1 MGSMAEPGVVMV
13 GWPLS
18 MFDMRVKMALAEKR
32 IDYEYLP
39 EDLPTKSPLLLEHNP
54 HHKLIPVLIH
64 NGKPIC
70 ESRII
75 LEYIDATW
83 KDKAPLL
90 PSDPYLR
97 SQAAFWGDYIDKKI
111 YLGSRKIWDSKGE
124 EIQKAAQEFLGYLR
138 VLEGELGEKPYFM
151 GESFGYVDICLMSYY
166 HHFYPSEILGNFNVE
181 KDCPKLFAWA
191 KRCLERESVS
201 KNPIDPNE
209 IYVAIMTARK
219 LAGLED

>member
-1 MGSMAEPGVVMV
+1 MGSMAESAVVMV
-13 GWPLS
+13 GWPMS
-18 MFDMRVKMALAEKR
+18 MFDMRIKMALAEKC

-39 EDLPTKSPLLLEHNP
+39 EDFPTKSPLLLELNP

-97 SQAAFWGDYIDKKI
+97 SQAAFWGDYIDKHI
-111 YLGSRKIWDSKGE
+111 YLGSRKIWDSKSEELQKSGE
-124 EIQKAAQEFLGYLR
+124 EFVGYLK
-138 VLEGELGEKPYFM
+138 VLEGELGEKTYFM

-166 HHFYPSEILGNFNVE
+166 HHFYASEILGNFNVE
-181 KDCPKLFAWA
+181 NECPKLFAWA
-191 KRCLERESVS
+191 TRCLERESVS
-201 KNPIDPNE
+201 KNPVDSKKVYE
-209 IYVAIMTARK
+209 MVM
-219 LAGLED
+219 AGRNV